1 MILKDIYFFQNSS
14 QTGDSAILSN
24 ESKGDTLSIQIDC
37 SGSFTLSVQ
46 GCLDIES
53 GIYQKVFATN
63 MATNKRT
70 DSLTQEGLYQVDVD
84 GYRRIKLVLESI
96 GGSPIT
102 AYGVMKEESGKIDVE
117 DDVATKEYV
126 EEYVDEAIAPKED
139 KTNKVTSLS
148 SESTDTQYPSAKCV
162 YDLFE
167 SLDITKREIVQELP
181 TQDIS
186 TKTIYMVPKNPSGED
201 NYYTEYMYINNNW
214 EKIGD
219 TEIDLS
225 GYQTLMQYSTVPTAS
240 VDVLGKI
247 IQYTGTTT
255 SNYTNGYYY
264 MCISNGEATPTY
276 FWERINV
283 QPNQDLSGYVTFTDY
298 ATTSDAGVI
307 KIAGETQLYTTSGGL
322 LYTYPLTYEQYTSK
336 SNYAM
341 INKGTLENVIAGKNL
356 ETANNKVASLS
367 NESTNIEYP
376 SAKAVYDSL
385 LNKQEIIQYSTMP
398 EANAETLGKIVQF
411 TGTTGAYTNGY
422 YYICVSDGAP
432 TPTYSWERKNV
443 QPNQDLSGYV
453 TFTDYATSSVAGVI
467 KPSAGLLVNT
477 SNGNAYCEERT
488 YQQYQDGGSTAFI
501 SKGTL
506 ENVIT
511 GKNLVSNTDYASSQ
525 IGGVL
530 KTDNVFGV
538 GTSNSGNLYAQ
549 EVSYADYSD
558 FSNYGFISKG
568 TLENVIEGKEL
579 IDFSDLANGTTPG
592 IVKTPSWSGISI
604 TDGDIFVKNH
614 TYAQYLEAN
623 GAIAINKNTLEDVIT
638 GKNLETANNK
648 VTSLSAS
655 STDTQYPSAKAVYD
669 TITDK
674 ISSVYRYKGSVADYA
689 HLPSTDLT
697 VGDVYNIEAA
707 DPTHEISAGDN
718 VAWTGTVWDKLSGT
732 VDLSGYQTKIDSSH
746 KLSSDLVDDTGNT
759 NLFVTSSEKSTWSG
773 KQDALTAGDN
783 ITISGTTI
791 SATDTT
797 YDDATTSASGLMS
810 AADKTKLDGIATGAE
825 VNVQANWNET
835 NTDSDAY
842 IQNKPTIPDELSDL
856 TDDSTHR
863 LVTDAEKSTW
873 NGKQDVIQY
882 STMPVASAELEGKI
896 VQYVGGSTLDYTNG
910 YFYICESVGGE
921 YITYKWTNIYV
932 QEPPNL
938 SNYLSKN
945 NTTAYIPIGDYN
957 PSTKKYVDD
966 SASTVANNIAPVY
979 SDQSTYAIGDYVL
992 YDKVLYVCNTTI
1004 SVAESWTAAHWTQ
1017 TNIATILGNIE
1028 TALAAI

>member
-53 GIYQKVFATN
+53 GVYQKVFATN

-70 DSLTQEGLYQVDVD
+70 DSLTQEGLYQVDID

-126 EEYVDEAIAPKED
+126 GEYVDEAIVPKED
-139 KTNKVTSLS
+139 KANKVTSLS

-162 YDLFE
+162 HDLFE

-181 TQDIS
+181 TKDIS
-186 TKTIYMVPKNPSGED
+186 TKTIYMVPKTPSGED

-214 EKIGD
+214 EKMGD

-240 VDVLGKI
+240 ADVLGKI
-247 IQYTGTTT
+247 IQYTGETT

-264 MCISNGEATPTY
+264 MCMSNGEATPTY
-276 FWERINV
+276 SWERINV
-283 QPNQDLSGYVTFTDY
+283 QPSQDLSGYVTFTDY
-298 ATTSDAGVI
+298 ATGNVGGVI
-307 KIAGETQLYTTSGGL
+307 KVQDSYFLEITNDGGL
-322 LYTYPLTYEQYTSK
+322 RGSDKTYNEYLSGNGKGLISK
-336 SNYAM
+336 S
-341 INKGTLENVIAGKNL
+341 ILEAVITGKNL
-356 ETANNKVASLS
+356 ETANNKVTSLN
-367 NESTNIEYP
+367 NESTDTEYP

-385 LNKQEIIQYSTMP
+385 SNKQEIIQYSTMP

-411 TGTTGAYTNGY
+411 TGTTGVYTNGY

-477 SNGNAYCEERT
+477 SNGNSYCEERT
-488 YQQYQDGGSTAFI
+488 YQQYQDGGNTAFI

-506 ENVIT
+506 ENVI
-511 GKNLVSNTDYASSQ
+511 A
-525 IGGVL
+525 
-530 KTDNVFGV
+530 
-538 GTSNSGNLYAQ
+538 
-549 EVSYADYSD
+549 
-558 FSNYGFISKG
+558 
-568 TLENVIEGKEL
+568 
-579 IDFSDLANGTTPG
+579 
-592 IVKTPSWSGISI
+592 
-604 TDGDIFVKNH
+604 
-614 TYAQYLEAN
+614 
-623 GAIAINKNTLEDVIT
+623 

-648 VTSLSAS
+648 VTSLSS
-655 STDTQYPSAKAVYD
+655 QSTDAQYPSAKVVYD
-669 TITDK
+669 TITNK
-674 ISSVYRYKGSVADYA
+674 IASVYKYKGSVVDYA
-689 HLPSTDLT
+689 HLPSSDLT
-697 VGDVYNIEAA
+697 IGDVYNIETA
-707 DPTHEISAGDN
+707 DSTHGINAGDN
-718 VAWTGTVWDKLSGT
+718 VAWTGTDWDKLAGT

-773 KQDALTAGDN
+773 KQDALTAGAN
-783 ITISGTTI
+783 ITISGNTI

-797 YDDATTSASGLMS
+797 YDDATTSVSGLMS
-810 AADKTKLDGIATGAE
+810 STDKTKLDGIATGAE

-835 NTDSDAY
+835 DTDSDAY

-863 LVTDAEKSTW
+863 LVTDTEKSTW
-873 NGKQDVIQY
+873 NGKQDIIQY
-882 STMPVASAELEGKI
+882 STMPVASEELEGKI
-896 VQYVGGSTLDYTNG
+896 VQYVGDSTLNYTNG
-910 YFYICESVGGE
+910 YFYICETVGGE
-921 YITYKWTNIYV
+921 YITYQWTNIYV

-938 SNYLSKN
+938 SGFLAKD
-945 NTTAYIPIGDYN
+945 NTTAYTPTGDYN
-957 PSTKKYVDD
+957 PATKKYVDD

-1004 SVAESWTAAHWTQ
+1004 SIAESWTAAHWTQ

>member
-276 FWERINV
+276 SWERINV

-298 ATTSDAGVI
+298 ATTSDAGVF
-307 KIAGETQLYTTSGGL
+307 KTSTYYATKNASDGTLYCVSND
-322 LYTYPLTYEQYTSK
+322 YSTYQSRDNNQFI
-336 SNYAM
+336 S
-341 INKGTLENVIAGKNL
+341 KGTLENVITGKNL
-356 ETANNKVASLS
+356 ETANNKVTSLS

-467 KPSAGLLVNT
+467 KTDALFGTGT
-477 SNGNAYCEERT
+477 SNVGNIFAQDINYNN
-488 YQQYQDGGSTAFI
+488 YDNFSQYGFI

-511 GKNLVSNTDYASSQ
+511 GKNLVSNTDYASESVA
-525 IGGVL
+525 GVI
-530 KTDNVFGV
+530 KPFADYATAINENGR
-538 GTSNSGNLYAQ
+538 LYARVDTY
-549 EVSYADYSD
+549 ENYSSRPNTS
-558 FSNYGFISKG
+558 FVGKG
-568 TLENVIEGKEL
+568 TLEN
-579 IDFSDLANGTTPG
+579 
-592 IVKTPSWSGISI
+592 
-604 TDGDIFVKNH
+604 
-614 TYAQYLEAN
+614 
-623 GAIAINKNTLEDVIT
+623 VIT

-648 VTSLSAS
+648 VTSLSAL

-718 VAWTGTVWDKLSGT
+718 VAWTGTVWDRLSGT
-732 VDLSGYQTKIDSSH
+732 VDLSGYQTKIDSTH
-746 KLSSDLVDDTGNT
+746 KLNADLVDDTNT
-759 NLFVTSSEKSTWSG
+759 TNKFVTTSEKSTWSG
-773 KQDALTAGDN
+773 KQDTLTAGDN
-783 ITISGTTI
+783 ITISGNTI

-810 AADKTKLDGIATGAE
+810 STDKTKLDGIATGAE

-835 NTDSDAY
+835 DTTSDAY

-863 LVTDAEKSTW
+863 LVTDTEKSTW

-882 STMPVASAELEGKI
+882 STMPTASADLVDSI
-896 VQYVGGSTLDYTNG
+896 VQYIGATTNEFTQGHFYLCMVVGGSELSYQ
-910 YFYICESVGGE
+910 
-921 YITYKWTNIYV
+921 WTEQEV
-932 QEPPNL
+932 QTPQDL
-938 SNYLSKN
+938 SRFLAKD

>member
-162 YDLFE
+162 HDLFE
-167 SLDITKREIVQELP
+167 SLDITTREIVQELP

-201 NYYTEYMYINNNW
+201 NYYTEYIYINNNW

-247 IQYTGTTT
+247 IQYTGATT
-255 SNYTNGYYY
+255 SSYTNGYYY
-264 MCISNGEATPTY
+264 MCVSNGEATPTY
-276 FWERINV
+276 SWERINV

-341 INKGTLENVIAGKNL
+341 INKGTLENVITGKNL
-356 ETANNKVASLS
+356 ETANNKVTSLS

-511 GKNLVSNTDYASSQ
+511 GKALVNNTDYATAQ
-525 IGGVL
+525 TGGVI
-530 KTDNVFGV
+530 KTGSLFNVNSNGIPY
-538 GTSNSGNLYAQ
+538 GTAQ
-549 EVSYADYSD
+549 TFSQYSAGADA
-558 FSNYGFISKG
+558 NFISKG

-579 IDFSDLANGTTPG
+579 ISSSDLANGTTPG
-592 IVKTPSWSGISI
+592 IVKTPNWSGISI
-604 TDGDIFVKNH
+604 TDGDIFVKNYS
-614 TYAQYLEAN
+614 YAQYLEAN
-623 GAIAINKNTLEDVIT
+623 GATAINKNTLEDVVS

-655 STDTQYPSAKAVYD
+655 STDTQYPSAKVVYD
-669 TITDK
+669 TITNK
-674 ISSVYRYKGSVADYA
+674 ISSVYKYKGSVVDYA
-689 HLPSTDLT
+689 HLPSSDLT
-697 VGDVYNIEAA
+697 IGDVYNIETA
-707 DPTHEISAGDN
+707 DSTHGINAGDN
-718 VAWTGTVWDKLSGT
+718 VAWTGTDWDKLAGT
-732 VDLSGYQTKIDSSH
+732 VDLSGYQTKIDSTH
-746 KLSSDLVDDTGNT
+746 KLNADLVDDTNST
-759 NLFVTSSEKSTWSG
+759 NKFVT
-773 KQDALTAGDN
+773 
-783 ITISGTTI
+783 
-791 SATDTT
+791 
-797 YDDATTSASGLMS
+797 TS
-810 AADKTKLDGIATGAE
+810 
-825 VNVQANWNET
+825 
-835 NTDSDAY
+835 
-842 IQNKPTIPDELSDL
+842 
-856 TDDSTHR
+856 
-863 LVTDAEKSTW
+863 EKSTW

-882 STMPVASAELEGKI
+882 STMPTASADLVDSI
-896 VQYVGGSTLDYTNG
+896 VQYIGDTTNEFTHGHFYLCMVVGGSELSYQ
-910 YFYICESVGGE
+910 
-921 YITYKWTNIYV
+921 WTEQEV
-932 QEPPNL
+932 QTPQDL
-938 SNYLSKN
+938 SRFLAKD

-957 PSTKKYVDD
+957 PSTKKYTDD

>member
-276 FWERINV
+276 SWERI
-283 QPNQDLSGYVTFTDY
+283 
-298 ATTSDAGVI
+298 
-307 KIAGETQLYTTSGGL
+307 
-322 LYTYPLTYEQYTSK
+322 
-336 SNYAM
+336 
-341 INKGTLENVIAGKNL
+341 
-356 ETANNKVASLS
+356 
-367 NESTNIEYP
+367 
-376 SAKAVYDSL
+376 
-385 LNKQEIIQYSTMP
+385 
-398 EANAETLGKIVQF
+398 
-411 TGTTGAYTNGY
+411 
-422 YYICVSDGAP
+422 
-432 TPTYSWERKNV
+432 NV

-506 ENVIT
+506 ENVIA
-511 GKNLVSNTDYASSQ
+511 GKALVNNTDYATAQ
-525 IGGVL
+525 TGGVI
-530 KTDNVFGV
+530 KANNYYNANIS
-538 GTSNSGNLYAQ
+538 SNSGTLFCDTNTYVQ
-549 EVSYADYSD
+549 YERKEDNS
-558 FSNYGFISKG
+558 FISKG

-579 IDFSDLANGTTPG
+579 ISSSDLANNTTPG
-592 IVKTPSWSGISI
+592 IVKTPNWSGINI
-604 TDGDIFVKNH
+604 TDGDIYVKNH

-623 GAIAINKNTLEDVIT
+623 GAIAINKNTLEDVVT

-773 KQDALTAGDN
+773 KQDTLTAGNN

-810 AADKTKLDGIATGAE
+810 AADKTKLDGISTGAE

-863 LVTDAEKSTW
+863 LVTDTEKSTW

-979 SDQSTYAIGDYVL
+979 SDQSTYAIGEYVL